1 MNKSNVCKILTLAV
15 VIIIVA
21 STLAYAVYN
30 RNQRISLTNSKIN
43 PENISNKE
51 LEENIN
57 ETNKSENEKED
68 VYDEKYKNDNKN
80 EHKDIDESKLNNQ
93 DRDWYFMSKK
103 DGSTPNPPLEAVP
116 YIKEFSGYYVG
127 SSDKKH
133 IYLTFDE
140 GYENGYTSKIL
151 DTLKSNN
158 VKVAFFVTDSYIKSN
173 KDLIKRMVDEG
184 HIVGNH
190 TVNHKSMPQIAIK
203 GFNAYEKELTQ
214 VENTFKEIT
223 GKEMPK
229 FFRPPMG
236 KYSEKSLYYAEKL
249 GYKSIFWSF
258 AYKDYDE
265 KKQPGED
272 YAKKHIIDSTHN
284 GAIYLLHAMSKT
296 NSDILDNLIK
306 EWKNKGYEF
315 ESLSKLSYDGS

>member
-1 MNKSNVCKILTLAV
+1 MNKSNLCKILILSGV
-15 VIIIVA
+15 SIIVA
-21 STLAYAVYN
+21 SALAYAVYN
-30 RNQRISLTNSKIN
+30 KNQRMAVTNSKIN
-43 PENISNKE
+43 SQSISVKE
-51 LEENIN
+51 SEENIN
-57 ETNKSENEKED
+57 DSNIIEDKKED
-68 VYDEKYKNDNKN
+68 IDDNAK
-80 EHKDIDESKLNNQ
+80 EHKDIDESKLNTQ

-103 DGSTPNPPLEAVP
+103 DGLSPNPPQEAVP

-127 SSDKKH
+127 NTDKKN

-140 GYENGYTSKIL
+140 GYENGYTTKIL
-151 DTLKSNN
+151 DTLKNNN
-158 VKVAFFVTDSYIKSN
+158 VKAAFFVTDSYIKSN
-173 KDLIKRMVDEG
+173 KELIKRMVDEG

-190 TVNHKSMPQIAIK
+190 TVKHKSMPQMAIN
-203 GFNAYEKELTQ
+203 GFDNYKKELTQ
-214 VENTFKEIT
+214 VEDSFKELT

-258 AYKDYDE
+258 AYGDYDE
-265 KKQPGED
+265 KKQPGEEF
-272 YAKKHIIDSTHN
+272 AKKHIMDNTHN

-296 NSDILDNLIK
+296 NSDILDSIIK

-315 ESLSKLSYDGS
+315 ESLSKLS